1 MYERY
6 LELLGETSKTTY
18 VMCKDTG
25 LRQSAISAWKSGK
38 TRPSSRTFQ
47 VIADYFGV
55 NVEWLS
61 GETDVRENRK
71 PANPEIGGLSATKY
85 GQLNKENRTLID
97 AMIEKLYR
105 SQS

>member
-1 MYERY
+1 MYERF
-6 LELLGETSKTTY
+6 LILLDETGITPYRVAKEAGVSESVLSK
-18 VMCKDTG
+18 
-25 LRQSAISAWKSGK
+25 WKRGS
-38 TRPSSRTFQ
+38 TPRPLTMRA
-47 VIADYFGV
+47 VADYFGV
-55 NVEWLS
+55 NVEWLA